1 MIVYNRLLH
10 INIQNLKRNGESGII
25 ESGMINSIYRKIMIA
40 TDGSEPVRKA
50 VETAVEIAKIS
61 GAKLYAVYVIA
72 SGELSIPSY
81 PKDMGWEKA
90 AFEYFRTE
98 GKEATAYVESSG
110 KAANV
115 EVESVILKGSPADE
129 IVDFAEKNDI
139 DLIVMGTLGRTG
151 IEKFLLGSVAE
162 NVVRHSKKPVLVVRG
177 ETV

>member
-1 MIVYNRLLH
+1 MT
-10 INIQNLKRNGESGII
+10 
-25 ESGMINSIYRKIMIA
+25 NSFYRKIMVA
-40 TDGSEPVRKA
+40 TDGSEPVRRA

-72 SGELSIPSY
+72 SGGLSITY
-81 PKDMGWEKA
+81 PKDVGWERA
-90 AFEYFRTE
+90 ALEYFRAE
-98 GKEATAYVESSG
+98 GKEATAYVENSG

-115 EVESVILKGSPADE
+115 EVESVILQGSPANE
-129 IVDFAEKNDI
+129 LVDFAERSDI

-151 IEKFLLGSVAE
+151 IQRFLLGSVAE